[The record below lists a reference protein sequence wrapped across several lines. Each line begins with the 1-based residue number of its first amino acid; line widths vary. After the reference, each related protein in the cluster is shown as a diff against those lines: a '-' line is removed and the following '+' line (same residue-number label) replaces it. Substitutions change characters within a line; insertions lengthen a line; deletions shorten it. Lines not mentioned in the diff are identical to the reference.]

1 MGANV
6 SDIIKI
12 NNFRANTVYRS
23 DIPNIVNHSNNEISC
38 EVVSNSITKLQY
50 PFKEIISGSFRELID
65 LMSRGE
71 FTIEEFTSVYQKID
85 TDEFN
90 GAIANINEL
99 IGAVY
104 LHVADVMTAEKAKEE
119 PEETESEEGVY
130 YNEDTEELIEESDD
144 IGA

>member
-1 MGANV
+1 VGANV

-38 EVVSNSITKLQY
+38 EVVSNNITKLQY

-71 FTIEEFTSVYQKID
+71 FTIEELTSVYQKID

-90 GAIANINEL
+90 GAMANINEL

-130 YNEDTEELIEESDD
+130 YNENTEELIEESDD